1 LEIVESKKMNL
12 YLYSIII
19 NKMSFTDLTI
29 EDYTGK
35 SVVVQGDTRKY
46 KEDLKK
52 LGGKYNG
59 RLKNGPGWIFPKT
72 SESDILLFMKN
83 GKRLVTAEEAKE
95 GEERSKQRAQE
106 WDKQQKQEVTR
117 KPKAYT
123 PEEDKGFSVRNTLP
137 TLSEYGALIG
147 MISEISLKINK
158 IDHSLSLILTK
169 EQKKELEVLMK
180 PPEKKTVVKK
190 IVKRKTETKSDNS
203 DTDLS
208 SDEEE
213 IAPRKRLM
221 RG

>member
-1 LEIVESKKMNL
+1 
-12 YLYSIII
+12 
-19 NKMSFTDLTI
+19 MSFTDLTI

-72 SESDILLFMKN
+72 SESDLLSFIQG
-83 GKRLVTAEEAKE
+83 GKRLVTAEEAKA

-106 WDKQQKQEVTR
+106 WDKKQKHEVTR
-117 KPKAYT
+117 KPKVQNNDQD
-123 PEEDKGFSVRNTLP
+123 EGFSVKNTIP

-147 MISEISLKINK
+147 MIRNMSAK
-158 IDHSLSLILTK
+158 IDKIDQSLSLILTK
-169 EQKKELEVLMK
+169 EQKEELKELLK
-180 PPEKKTVVKK
+180 PKELPKKKGPIKV
-190 IVKRKTETKSDNS
+190 VKRKVESESDPEDPDESSES
-203 DTDLS
+203 DD
-208 SDEEE
+208 E

-221 RG
+221 R

>member
-1 LEIVESKKMNL
+1 
-12 YLYSIII
+12 
-19 NKMSFTDLTI
+19 MSFTDLTI

-72 SESDILLFMKN
+72 SESDLLSFIQG
-83 GKRLVTAEEAKE
+83 GKRLVTAEEAKA

-106 WDKQQKQEVTR
+106 WDKQQKHEVTR
-117 KPKAYT
+117 KPKVQNS
-123 PEEDKGFSVRNTLP
+123 EQDEGFSVKNTVP

-147 MISEISLKINK
+147 MIRNMSSKIDK

-169 EQKKELEVLMK
+169 EQKEELKELLK
-180 PPEKKTVVKK
+180 PKELSKKKGPIKV
-190 IVKRKTETKSDNS
+190 VKRKVESDSEDPDESSES
-203 DTDLS
+203 DD
-208 SDEEE
+208 E

-221 RG
+221 RL